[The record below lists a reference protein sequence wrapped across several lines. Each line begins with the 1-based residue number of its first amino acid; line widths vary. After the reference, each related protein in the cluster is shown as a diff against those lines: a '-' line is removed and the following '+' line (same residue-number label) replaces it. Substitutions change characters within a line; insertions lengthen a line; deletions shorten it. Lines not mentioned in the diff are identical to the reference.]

1 MQASLADILR
11 NNIKDKLARGEV
23 VSSMMVRLVRGVEIA
38 RIAKTAGFD
47 SFYIDMEHCSFS
59 MDTIGQICMAAIET
73 GVTPLVRVPAT
84 TPEYI
89 GRVLDAGAMGII
101 APHVRSAEQA
111 RAVVRAARFTPQG
124 DRSANASLPQLQYR
138 SFPVVQANAAL
149 NAATMVIVMMEALD
163 ALEHVEEIAAVDGVD
178 MMLIGTNDLTAE
190 WGIPGQYDDPR
201 VAAAY
206 ERTIAACRTHG
217 KHVGV
222 GGLASRPD
230 LVERFV
236 RLGARYVSTGTDLG
250 FLVAACAAK
259 AKAVAELKV

>member
-1 MQASLADILR
+1 MPPALDEILR
-11 NNIKDKLARGEV
+11 NNVKEKLARDEV
-23 VSSMMVRLVRGVEIA
+23 VSSMMVRLVGGVEIA

-59 MDTIGQICMAAIET
+59 METIGQVCMAAVET
-73 GVTPLVRVPAT
+73 GITPLVRVPAT

-89 GRVLDAGAMGII
+89 GRVLDGGAMGVI
-101 APHVRSAEQA
+101 APHVRSAGQA
-111 RAVVRAARFTPQG
+111 RAVVRAARFTPLG
-124 DRSANASLPQLQYR
+124 DRSANSSLPQLQYR
-138 SFPVVQANAAL
+138 SFPAAEANAAL
-149 NAATMVIVMMEALD
+149 NAATMVVIMMEAVD
-163 ALEHVEEIAAVDGVD
+163 ALEHVEEIAAVEGVD
-178 MMLIGTNDLTAE
+178 MLLIGTNDLTSE

-206 ERTIAACRTHG
+206 QRTIAACRKHG

-250 FLVAACAAK
+250 FLVAACTAK
-259 AKAVAELKV
+259 AKAVAELKP